1 MQAQRDIITSDFDK
15 STPYGDRRQV
25 CPALPAMMSCPKGHG
40 SQGSMSLRGRTVLTD
55 LCAQHTGSASCL
67 GSLRHAS
74 SQVTAQCTRRGR
86 RGHRTLDPGAQGRW
100 GMQEIVFIGAG
111 MKEEAICKQLDG
123 ALLTDEELQ
132 KYNQKWNVQFL

>member
-1 MQAQRDIITSDFDK
+1 M
-15 STPYGDRRQV
+15 
-25 CPALPAMMSCPKGHG
+25 
-40 SQGSMSLRGRTVLTD
+40 LTD
-55 LCAQHTGSASCL
+55 LYALHTGSASCSR
-67 GSLRHAS
+67 SLLHAS
-74 SQVTAQCTRRGR
+74 SQATAQCNRRR
-86 RGHRTLDPGAQGRW
+86 RSGYRVLEYPGAQGRW